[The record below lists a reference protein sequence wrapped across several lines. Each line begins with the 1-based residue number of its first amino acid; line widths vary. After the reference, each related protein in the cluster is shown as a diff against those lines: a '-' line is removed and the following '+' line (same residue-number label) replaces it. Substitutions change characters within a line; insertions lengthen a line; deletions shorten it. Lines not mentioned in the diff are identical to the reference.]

1 MDVVKR
7 NRKRGETGRQ
17 HMRETLSFFS
27 EPKWRKMSDRAF
39 LVRLG
44 DVLEA
49 KVSMNA
55 IEYLEINSK
64 KVP

>member
-17 HMRETLSFFS
+17 HMRETLSFS